1 MIYYYSKKELT
12 MKKISAFQYAGI
24 FLLLL
29 FIGSSF
35 GLSSALKINN
45 FIEKVPI
52 IIRPNQEVLNE
63 KNLRN
68 EIKKLNLKYEDVII
82 AQYKIESNEG
92 KSHIFKENNNFLGL
106 KEAKLR
112 PTTALGTNLGHAFY
126 SDWRNCLIDYSLWQL
141 SNTRSINSQEEY
153 IQLLGSIYAE
163 DQSYMDKINK
173 LLNKK

>member
-1 MIYYYSKKELT
+1 MIYYYDKKELT
-12 MKKISAFQYAGI
+12 MKKITWYNYVI
-24 FLLLL
+24 IVIILL
-29 FIGSSF
+29 FLGTSF
-35 GLSSALKINN
+35 GFVSTVKTNEWVERI
-45 FIEKVPI
+45 PI

-173 LLNKK
+173 LLKK

>member
-12 MKKISAFQYAGI
+12 MKKITWYNYMIIVFI
-24 FLLLL
+24 LL
-29 FIGSSF
+29 FLGISF
-35 GLSSALKINN
+35 GFSGAISTNLVL
-45 FIEKVPI
+45 EKVPI
-52 IIRPNQEVLNE
+52 IIRPNQKVLNE

-68 EIKKLNLKYEDVII
+68 EIKKLHLKYEDVII

-141 SNTRSINSQEEY
+141 SNTKSINNQEEY

-173 LLNKK
+173 LLNK

>member
-12 MKKISAFQYAGI
+12 MKKLSLVNYIITLFI
-24 FLLLL
+24 LLG
-29 FIGSSF
+29 IGSSLGF
-35 GLSSALKINN
+35 SGAIKVNN
-45 FIEKVPI
+45 FIEKVPVI
-52 IIRPNQEVLNE
+52 LRPNQDILNE

-82 AQYKIESNEG
+82 AQYIIESNEG

-126 SDWRNCLIDYSLWQL
+126 SDWKNCLIDYSLWQL
-141 SNTRSINSQEEY
+141 SNTKGINSQEEY
-153 IQLLGSIYAE
+153 IQLLGSMYAE

-173 LLNKK
+173 ILNK

>member
-1 MIYYYSKKELT
+1 MIYYYNKKELT
-12 MKKISAFQYAGI
+12 MKKITWYNYMIIVFI
-24 FLLLL
+24 LL
-29 FIGSSF
+29 FLGTSF
-35 GLSSALKINN
+35 GFVSTVKSNDWVEKI
-45 FIEKVPI
+45 PI

-68 EIKKLNLKYEDVII
+68 EIKKLHLKYEDVIV
-82 AQYKIESNEG
+82 AQYKIESGEG
-92 KSHIFKENNNFLGL
+92 TSNIYKQNHNFLGL

-141 SNTRSINSQEEY
+141 SNTRDINSQEEY

-163 DQSYMDKINK
+163 DQSYIDKINK
-173 LLNKK
+173 LLNK

>member
-1 MIYYYSKKELT
+1 MIYYYDKKELT
-12 MKKISAFQYAGI
+12 MKKITWYNYVI
-24 FLLLL
+24 IVIILL
-29 FIGSSF
+29 FLGTSF
-35 GLSSALKINN
+35 GFVSTVKTNEW
-45 FIEKVPI
+45 IEKVPI

-173 LLNKK
+173 LLNK